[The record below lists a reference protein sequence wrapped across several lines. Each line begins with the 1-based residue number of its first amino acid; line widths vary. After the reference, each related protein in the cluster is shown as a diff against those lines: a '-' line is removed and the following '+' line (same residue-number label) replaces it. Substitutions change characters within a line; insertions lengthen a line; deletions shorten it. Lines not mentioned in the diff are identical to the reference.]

1 MGRIF
6 AVCSGSGGVGKSTVA
21 LSLAVGAAKAGYQ
34 TILLD
39 ASGVSRSCDLIMG
52 MESVIVLD
60 MMDIFKEQI
69 SIGSALYPVPH
80 HDRLRFA
87 CGSLYDSVPVSDMSG
102 VVLALQT
109 LCEVLVIDLQTGQ
122 IDLGSG
128 IMKAGDERL
137 IVTRPDDASIRA
149 AERMMEKCSRDQA
162 GISLIINRISRDRI
176 KRRTQYDQDTV
187 QTVLDRIAVGC
198 IPEDSAVSEAE
209 KKGRAAIE
217 GDGPAKAALNTM
229 VKKLLNGAV

>member
-109 LCEVLVIDLQTGQ
+109 LCEVLVIDLPTGQ

>member
-6 AVCSGSGGVGKSTVA
+6 AVCSGSGGVGKSTIA
-21 LSLAVGAAKAGYQ
+21 LSIAVGAAKAGYQ

-39 ASGVSRSCDLIMG
+39 ASGISRSCDLIMG
-52 MESVIVLD
+52 MESVVVLD

-80 HDRLRFA
+80 RDHLKFA

-109 LCEVLVIDLQTGQ
+109 LCEVLVIDLPTGQ
-122 IDLGSG
+122 TDLGAG
-128 IMKAGDERL
+128 IMKSGDERL
-137 IVTRPDDASIRA
+137 IVTRPDDASMRA
-149 AERMMEKCSRDQA
+149 AERIMERGIRDQA
-162 GISLIINRISRDRI
+162 GMSLIINRVCRDRI
-176 KRRTQYDQDTV
+176 KRKTQYDLDTV
-187 QTVLDRIAVGC
+187 QTVLDRMAVGS
-198 IPEDSAVSEAE
+198 IPEDSSIAEAE

-217 GDGPAKAALNTM
+217 SDGPAKAALITM
-229 VKKLLNGAV
+229 VKKLLNGAM